1 LYDIETLNEY
11 SGGRKPKNISFNT
24 GGVLCF
30 NALTSVHCARAQR
43 RREIEIKRKK
53 NEDYLNGSNPFM

>member
-53 NEDYLNGSNPFM
+53 K